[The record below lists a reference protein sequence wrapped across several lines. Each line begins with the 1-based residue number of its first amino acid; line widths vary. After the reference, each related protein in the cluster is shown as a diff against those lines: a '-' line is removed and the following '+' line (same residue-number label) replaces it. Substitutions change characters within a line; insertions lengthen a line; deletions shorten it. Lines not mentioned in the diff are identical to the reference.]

1 MTSVF
6 DHPILAA
13 IDLGSNSFRLKIVR
27 VENNQLYTLDILRE
41 SIRLAAGLDENQQL
55 DGASQQRALACL
67 ARFGER
73 LHGLPKDAVRA
84 VGTNALRL
92 AKNSSKFLQQAETA
106 LGYPIEIIAGRE
118 EARLIY
124 LGVVYSLPQIDGKRL
139 VVDIGGGSTEFIIG
153 QGVNPL
159 NLESLNM
166 GCVSHSLKFFPNG
179 KITSTNMQQA
189 EYAARDE
196 IRTISNQFTHP
207 HWDVAFGSSGSA
219 RALGEIFE
227 QSGLANGNEG
237 DINLAGLERLREL
250 LLNAGDVTRLNLP
263 GLKPERAPVLPGGLA
278 IMLAAFRELG
288 IARMQITS
296 SALREGVLY
305 DLLDRAHD
313 QDMRDVMVH
322 QMMQCYH
329 VDAPQALR
337 VERLAKHLAQ
347 QFLGEHTNQQSLRT
361 LSWAASLHEIGLSIA
376 YEGYHKY
383 TAYILKNADMPG
395 FTKKEQNRLS
405 LLTLAH
411 RGGLTKMRGLLDSAE
426 DVALVMALRLAVIF
440 CRNRNNAPLTIPHPA
455 SRIADC
461 VPLVQ
466 LKIQARFS
474 GTKFY
479 LELDSQWL
487 TQHPLTHAALQAEVK
502 EWQEFGYG
510 MQITQA
516 A

>member
-6 DHPILAA
+6 NHPILAA
-13 IDLGSNSFRLKIVR
+13 IDLGSNSFRLKVVR

-41 SIRLAAGLDENQQL
+41 PIRLVAGLDESQQL

-73 LHGLPKDAVRA
+73 LQGLPKAAVRA
-84 VGTNALRL
+84 VGTNALRR

-124 LGVVYSLPQIDGKRL
+124 LGVAYSLPQIDGKRL
-139 VVDIGGGSTEFIIG
+139 VVDVGGGSTEFIIG
-153 QGVNPL
+153 QGVHPL

-166 GCVSHSLKFFPNG
+166 GCVSYSLKFFTNG
-179 KITSTNMQQA
+179 KITLANMQQA
-189 EYAARDE
+189 ENAARDK
-196 IRTISNQFTHP
+196 IRTISDQFTHP

-227 QSGLANGNEG
+227 QSGLANGDASVVKG

-250 LLNAGDVTRLNLP
+250 LLNVGDVTRLNLP
-263 GLKPERAPVLPGGLA
+263 GLKTERAPMLPGGLA

-296 SALREGVLY
+296 GALREGVLY
-305 DLLDRAHD
+305 DLLDSAHD
-313 QDMRDVMVH
+313 QDMRDVTAH
-322 QMMQCYH
+322 QMMQRYH
-329 VDAPQALR
+329 VDAPQAAR

-361 LSWAASLHEIGLSIA
+361 LSWAASLHEMGLHIA
-376 YEGYHKY
+376 YEGYHKH
-383 TAYILKNADMPG
+383 TAYLLKNADMPG
-395 FTKKEQNRLS
+395 FTKKEQDQLS

-411 RGGLTKMRGLLDSAE
+411 RGGLEKMRGLLNSAE
-426 DVALVMALRLAVIF
+426 DLALVMALRLAVIF
-440 CRNRNNAPLTIPHPA
+440 LRSRNDAKQPVINA
-455 SRIADC
+455 S
-461 VPLVQ
+461 
-466 LKIQARFS
+466 FS

-479 LELDSQWL
+479 LAINSQWL
-487 TQHPLTHAALQAEVK
+487 TQHPLTQVTLQAEVK
-502 EWQEFGYG
+502 EWQAFGYG
-510 MQITQA
+510 MQITEMS
-516 A
+516 

>member
-1 MTSVF
+1 MTSVL
-6 DHPILAA
+6 DHPLLAA

-41 SIRLAAGLDENQQL
+41 PIRLAAGLDDSRQL
-55 DGASQQRALACL
+55 DSASQKRALACL

-73 LHGLPKDAVRA
+73 LQGLPKDAVRA
-84 VGTNALRL
+84 VGTNALRM

-124 LGVVYSLPQIDGKRL
+124 LGVAYSLPQMDGKRL

-166 GCVSHSLKFFPNG
+166 GCVSHSLKFFANG
-179 KITSTNMQQA
+179 KITPANMQQA
-189 EYAARDE
+189 EQAACDE
-196 IRTISNQFTHP
+196 IRTISNQFTHA

-219 RALGEIFE
+219 RVLGEIFE
-227 QSGLANGNEG
+227 QSGLANGDVSVVKG
-237 DINLAGLERLREL
+237 DINLTGLERLREL

-278 IMLAAFRELG
+278 IMLAVFRELG

-296 SALREGVLY
+296 GALREGVLY

-313 QDMRDVMVH
+313 QDMRDVTAH
-322 QMMQCYH
+322 QMMQRYH
-329 VDAPQALR
+329 VDALQAAR
-337 VERLAKHLAQ
+337 VERLAQHLAQ
-347 QFLGEHTNQQSLRT
+347 QFLGEHTNQPSLRT
-361 LSWAASLHEIGLSIA
+361 LSWAVSLHEMGLHIA
-376 YEGYHKY
+376 YEGYHKH
-383 TAYILKNADMPG
+383 TAYLLKNADMQG
-395 FTKKEQNRLS
+395 FTKKEQDRLS

-411 RGGLTKMRGLLDSAE
+411 RGGLEKMRGLLNSAE

-440 CRNRNNAPLTIPHPA
+440 FRSRNNFSQPE
-455 SRIADC
+455 
-461 VPLVQ
+461 
-466 LKIQARFS
+466 IQARFS

-479 LELDSQWL
+479 LAIEPEWL
-487 TQHPLTHAALQAEVK
+487 AYHPLIHHALQAEVK
-502 EWQEFGYG
+502 EWKEVGYG
-510 MQITQA
+510 MQITGLA
-516 A
+516 GSVNSR

>member
-6 DHPILAA
+6 NHPILAA
-13 IDLGSNSFRLKIVR
+13 IDLGSSSFRLKIAR

-41 SIRLAAGLDENQQL
+41 PIRLAAGLDENQQL

-73 LHGLPKDAVRA
+73 LQGLPKDAVRA

-92 AKNSSKFLQQAETA
+92 AKNSSKFLQQAEAA

-124 LGVVYSLPQIDGKRL
+124 LGVAYSLLQMDGKRL

-179 KITSTNMQQA
+179 KITSANMQQA
-189 EYAARDE
+189 EYAARNE

-219 RALGEIFE
+219 RVLGEIFA
-227 QSGLANGNEG
+227 QNRLANGDASVIKG

-296 SALREGVLY
+296 GALREGVLY

-313 QDMRDVMVH
+313 HDHDHDMRDVTLR
-322 QMMQCYH
+322 QMMLRYH
-329 VDAPQALR
+329 ADAPQAER
-337 VERLAKHLAQ
+337 VWRFANNMAQ
-347 QFLGEHTNQQSLRT
+347 QFLDEQIAGSTLRI
-361 LSWAASLHEIGLSIA
+361 LNWSANLHEIGLNIA
-376 YEGYHKY
+376 YEGYHKH
-383 TAYILKNADMPG
+383 TAYILKNADMLG
-395 FTKKEQNRLS
+395 FTKKEQDRLS

-411 RGGLTKMRGLLDSAE
+411 SGGLEKMRGLLDSAE
-426 DVALVMALRLAVIF
+426 DVALVMALRLAMIF
-440 CRNRNNAPLTIPHPA
+440 CRNRNNAPPP
-455 SRIADC
+455 
-461 VPLVQ
+461 
-466 LKIQARFS
+466 KIQARFS

-479 LELDSQWL
+479 LEIDPEWL
-487 TQHPLTHAALQAEVK
+487 VHHPLTHYALQAEVK
-502 EWQEFGYG
+502 EWRGFGYG
-510 MQITQA
+510 MQITGLA
-516 A
+516 G

>member
-124 LGVVYSLPQIDGKRL
+124 LGVAYSLPQIDGKRL

-179 KITSTNMQQA
+179 KITSTCNRQNMLRA
-189 EYAARDE
+189 MKSASSPTSLRTRIGMLLLVHRVAR
-196 IRTISNQFTHP
+196 
-207 HWDVAFGSSGSA
+207 V
-219 RALGEIFE
+219 LGEIFE
-227 QSGLANGNEG
+227 QSGLTNGDASVVKG

-296 SALREGVLY
+296 GALREGVLY

-313 QDMRDVMVH
+313 QDMPDVTAH
-322 QMMQCYH
+322 QMMQRYH
-329 VDAPQALR
+329 VDAPQAAR

-347 QFLGEHTNQQSLRT
+347 QFLGEYTNQQSLRT
-361 LSWAASLHEIGLSIA
+361 LSWAASLHEMGLHIA
-376 YEGYHKY
+376 Y
-383 TAYILKNADMPG
+383 
-395 FTKKEQNRLS
+395 
-405 LLTLAH
+405 
-411 RGGLTKMRGLLDSAE
+411 
-426 DVALVMALRLAVIF
+426 
-440 CRNRNNAPLTIPHPA
+440 
-455 SRIADC
+455 
-461 VPLVQ
+461 
-466 LKIQARFS
+466 
-474 GTKFY
+474 
-479 LELDSQWL
+479 
-487 TQHPLTHAALQAEVK
+487 
-502 EWQEFGYG
+502 
-510 MQITQA
+510 
-516 A
+516 